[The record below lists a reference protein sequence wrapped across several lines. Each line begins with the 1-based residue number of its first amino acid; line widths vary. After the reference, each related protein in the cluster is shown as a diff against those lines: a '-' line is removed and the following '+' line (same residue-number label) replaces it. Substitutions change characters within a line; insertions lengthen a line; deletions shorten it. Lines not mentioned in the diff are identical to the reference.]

1 MAFALKW
8 TKPAQQLTVHM
19 SIQGYIHPFFEDHGG
34 DYMMNAATKQE
45 QSSELAFPLDS
56 TLTSKSLTMRRLQGK
71 DIII

>member
-8 TKPAQQLTVHM
+8 TTPAQQLTVHM

-45 QSSELAFPLDS
+45 QSSE
-56 TLTSKSLTMRRLQGK
+56 
-71 DIII
+71 